1 MARAAAADPD
11 GESVESQLVPVSQG
25 TKDLQAIMAQEGLLP
40 NLHNAAQYELVFL
53 ARLPP
58 VGCDFFTICRCEG
71 TLAAG
76 RRGGGGKPPRGGG
89 FCKSLGW
96 LKSPCWI
103 GLLKAMQASFCK
115 PVLGG
120 ERLGSGGRSALNGRL
135 ERVGQLALEG
145 VSATPRWPVA
155 NALEAPASL
164 ALLAGIQRGL
174 PTGCLLA

>member
-76 RRGGGGKPPRGGG
+76 RRGGGR
-89 FCKSLGW
+89 
-96 LKSPCWI
+96 
-103 GLLKAMQASFCK
+103 QASQGRG
-115 PVLGG
+115 VLQEPGVA
-120 ERLGSGGRSALNGRL
+120 EITLLDWA
-135 ERVGQLALEG
+135 VEG
-145 VSATPRWPVA
+145 HAGV
-155 NALEAPASL
+155 
-164 ALLAGIQRGL
+164 LL
-174 PTGCLLA
+174 